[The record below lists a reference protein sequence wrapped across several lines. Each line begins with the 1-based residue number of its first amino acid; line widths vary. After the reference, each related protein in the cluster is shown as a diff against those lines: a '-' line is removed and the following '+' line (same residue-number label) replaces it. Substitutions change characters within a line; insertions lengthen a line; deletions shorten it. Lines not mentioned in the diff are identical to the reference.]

1 MEKGDLRKTRPLK
14 MEIKKRYR
22 DCLLGLAVGWHACAS
37 RYVAIVELKYR
48 NNIINV
54 IAPRFLSILCPVKNN
69 PTAMDQRIIPVKRL
83 KSLAPRKCLTI
94 VTIPKM

>member
-1 MEKGDLRKTRPLK
+1 MEKGDLRKTRPLR
-14 MEIKKRYR
+14 MEIKERYR

-37 RYVAIVELKYR
+37 RYVAIVELMYQ

-54 IAPRFLSILCPVKNN
+54 IALRFRSILCPVKNN

-83 KSLAPRKCLTI
+83 KSLVPRKCPTI
-94 VTIPKM
+94 MTIPKM